1 MGFLT
6 DNKLAATFDLPVALP
21 VTELQ
26 QGDFLLLATIKVT
39 TGMIVRWRHVNLNL
53 VSCSVDT
60 ALISASN
67 RIYGNLGLA
76 YLALRKDYVNESPG
90 ASGALDIFG
99 VSALGTYTRPTTPE
113 IVIVEPGTYSWLV
126 ANNMQPSNSSSVP
139 ASTSID
145 FMLAIS
151 GAARVEYGTTS

>member
-1 MGFLT
+1 MAYLT
-6 DNKLAATFDLPVALP
+6 ENALASTFDLPVTLP
-21 VTELQ
+21 ATELK

-39 TGMIVRWRHVNLNL
+39 TGMTIRWKHVNINL

-60 ALISASN
+60 GLIAASN
-67 RIYGNLGLA
+67 RIYGNLGLV
-76 YLALRKDYVNESPG
+76 YLALRKDYVSESPG

-99 VSALGTYTRPTTPE
+99 VTALGTYARPATSE
-113 IVIVEPGTYSWLV
+113 VVIVEPGTYSWLI

-145 FMLAIS
+145 FTLGVS
-151 GAARVEYGTTS
+151 GVARVQYGAT